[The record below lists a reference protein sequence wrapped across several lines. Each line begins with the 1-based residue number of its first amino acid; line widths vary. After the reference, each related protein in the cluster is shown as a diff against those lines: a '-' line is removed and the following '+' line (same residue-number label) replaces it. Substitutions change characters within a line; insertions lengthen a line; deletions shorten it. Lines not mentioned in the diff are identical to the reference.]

1 MITENYVSLGIAQM
15 LSEKGFDGEA
25 HVRYDVMTVDKPW
38 PHKSIPK
45 PTIQSVMSW
54 LRGKHHTFVEICIY
68 PDEDSKVKYFFE
80 IYRLDN
86 LDIMFGV
93 YDANIHSE
101 DTNPNGFD
109 TYEKA
114 CEEGIFYCLKNLI

>member
-1 MITENYVSLGIAQM
+1 MKTENYVSLGIAQI

-25 HVRYDVMTVDKPW
+25 HVGYDVLTIDKPW
-38 PHKSIPK
+38 PHKTIPK

-54 LRGKHHTFVEICIY
+54 LRGKHHIFVEIHIY
-68 PDEDSKVKYFFE
+68 PDADFKVKYFFE

-86 LDIMFGV
+86 LDILFGM

-101 DTNPNGFD
+101 VSNPNGFD